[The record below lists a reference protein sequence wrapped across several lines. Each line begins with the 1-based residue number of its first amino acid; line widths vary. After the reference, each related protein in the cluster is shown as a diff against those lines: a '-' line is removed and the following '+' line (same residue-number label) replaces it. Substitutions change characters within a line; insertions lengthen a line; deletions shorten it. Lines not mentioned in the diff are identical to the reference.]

1 MKQCGNKQS
10 VQQVVGL
17 KNLKLAEILLKVA
30 LNNITL
36 TQSMIILF
44 TIGFI
49 FVMVSEIKYESCN
62 YYEN

>member
-44 TIGFI
+44 TI
-49 FVMVSEIKYESCN
+49 VMVSEIKYTYKN
-62 YYEN
+62 IAKHD

>member
-49 FVMVSEIKYESCN
+49 FVMVSEIKYT
-62 YYEN
+62 

>member
-49 FVMVSEIKYESCN
+49 FVMVSEIKYA
-62 YYEN
+62 